1 MAKVALITDTHF
13 GARDDNQVIAAHQ
26 AKFYDEVFF
35 PYIDEHDIRYV
46 RHLGDIVDRR
56 KYINYVTARNMRA
69 HFVEPCVERDLDVGV
84 IIGNHDTFYKNTNEV
99 NSMDVL
105 FRGHAYPKF
114 KWYSDPTEEVIDGTK
129 IVMMPWICPDN
140 FTTAVE
146 MINTTDAHCLF
157 GHLEVAGF
165 EMYKGSPTQHGYS
178 PDMFSRFEVVCSGH
192 FHHKSTRGNIN
203 YLGSPYEMTWSDFD
217 DPRGF
222 HVFDTETREL
232 EFVRN
237 PFNLFHKVMY
247 NDSSSTV
254 DDIMALPIDHVKA
267 GYVKLIVHNKTN
279 PYWFDL
285 LVERIEKL
293 GVVDLKVVD
302 DRLSLDFED
311 ADSIISEAEDT
322 LTIMRKFASSYV
334 NDNDAQASELDS
346 LLTVLY
352 NEALTMDST
361 TL

>member
-1 MAKVALITDTHF
+1 
-13 GARDDNQVIAAHQ
+13 
-26 AKFYDEVFF
+26 
-35 PYIDEHDIRYV
+35 
-46 RHLGDIVDRR
+46 
-56 KYINYVTARNMRA
+56 
-69 HFVEPCVERDLDVGV
+69 
-84 IIGNHDTFYKNTNEV
+84 
-99 NSMDVL
+99 
-105 FRGHAYPKF
+105 
-114 KWYSDPTEEVIDGTK
+114 
-129 IVMMPWICPDN
+129 
-140 FTTAVE
+140 
-146 MINTTDAHCLF
+146 
-157 GHLEVAGF
+157 
-165 EMYKGSPTQHGYS
+165 
-178 PDMFSRFEVVCSGH
+178 
-192 FHHKSTRGNIN
+192 
-203 YLGSPYEMTWSDFD
+203 
-217 DPRGF
+217 
-222 HVFDTETREL
+222 
-232 EFVRN
+232 
-237 PFNLFHKVMY
+237 MY